1 MSDLEHLYKKP
12 IPITKKVWAIGIN
25 PEKKNNIV
33 IVDKRNERTIDR
45 KMIMD
50 RIRNVKA
57 KDDEPNEK
65 EEEKGKEKGEEK
77 EEEKEEPKEIKKK
90 PTKFKIVIKE
100 KENEKVVIEEKEE
113 VIIEEEK
120 EKEKE
125 KVKIKVKVKVP
136 KKKKD
141 IEIDDIVIDGVR
153 IGDRKPKPSEKFIYK
168 ASSYY
173 MNNRLISIKKLTQ
186 LFHPYQKELADTA
199 NDASCDAKISEE
211 IKLLT
216 HQKVVRD
223 YLNLYTPYR
232 GLLILHA
239 LGSGKTCTSIA
250 IAEGLKSD
258 KQIFVLTPASLK
270 MNFFSEL
277 KRCGDHLFRK
287 NQFWEFVSTVG
298 QQDLVA
304 TLASA
309 LSISQEFI
317 KKHNGAWLVDVN
329 KPANFTELS
338 TFDQSVLDEQLNEM
352 IRSKYKDI
360 NYNGLNKRI
369 VDELTKDST
378 INPFDHSV
386 VVIDEAHN
394 FVSRIVNKISKQK
407 SISYKLYEY
416 LMKATDVRI
425 VMLTGTP
432 IINYPNEIGVLYN
445 ILRGYVKTWTFNLKI
460 LTGKKVNRD
469 AILLMFS
476 AASFNTYDFIE
487 YSGNKLTITRNPF
500 GFINTKKN
508 ANAKAETEFEKYNGV
523 KLDITGNISDS
534 DFEKTIISILKNNDI
549 EVNESAITIEMN
561 KALPDDSDAF
571 LNMFVDPDSIAIKN
585 DDLFKRRILGLTSYF
600 PSSSEK
606 LLPSFVKT
614 EKGEKYHIVKSEM
627 SEYQFG
633 IYVKIRK
640 EEADKERASRKNK
653 TNKADELYQ
662 STSTYRVRSR
672 TCCNFAFPDPPGRP
686 LPDKQKYNEKDIDG
700 LVDEEEEEEEP
711 KEDKEENEE
720 SKEKSE
726 DYPHRIQKALK
737 FLKDNSSDYFTPDK
751 IQKYSPKFFD
761 ILENVND
768 PANIG
773 LHLIYSQFYTVE
785 GIGLLKLLLETNGY
799 SQFSIVKKSGNVWN
813 VENTDDKPK
822 FFLYTGNETIEEK
835 EILRNIYNSQWDFV
849 PESITNELKKTAP
862 NNYLGEIVK
871 IMMITSSGAEGIN
884 LKNTRFVHIVEPYW
898 HMVRI
903 DQVIGRARR
912 ICSHQALPEEL
923 RTVKVFL
930 YLATLSEEQRTNE
943 DNKELTIRDVSKLN
957 KKTPITTDESLYE
970 SAQLKDNINQQIL
983 RCVKESA
990 VDCSL
995 YAKTGKENLICYGY
1009 GNIESNNFSSHPS
1022 IDIDQHQKPDIN
1034 VVEKK
1039 LKLKKI
1045 TFNKVDYAW
1054 DPVTNVIYDMENRE
1068 VGKLIETNGTKTI
1081 EFLK

>member
-1 MSDLEHLYKKP
+1 MCGRILYDMSDLEHLYKKP
-12 IPITKKVWAIGIN
+12 IPITKRVWAIGIN
-25 PEKKNNIV
+25 NEKKNNIV
-33 IVDKRNERTIDR
+33 IIDKRNERTIDR

-57 KDDEPNEK
+57 KEQEPEQK
-65 EEEKGKEKGEEK
+65 EQEPEQKEQEPEQK
-77 EEEKEEPKEIKKK
+77 EQEQEPEQKEQEQEPEQKEQEQEQEVKKK
-90 PTKFKIVIKE
+90 KAIKIKIINKDNDAEPIKRTIKIKIVK
-100 KENEKVVIEEKEE
+100 KDKEKVV
-113 VIIEEEK
+113 
-120 EKEKE
+120 
-125 KVKIKVKVKVP
+125 
-136 KKKKD
+136 
-141 IEIDDIVIDGVR
+141 DDIVIDGVR
-153 IGDRKPKPSEKFIYK
+153 IGDRKPKPSEKYIYK

-173 MNNRLISIKKLTQ
+173 MNNRLISIKKLNQ
-186 LFHPYQKELADTA
+186 LFQPYQKELADTA
-199 NDASCDAKISEE
+199 NDASCDAKSSEE

-258 KQIFVLTPASLK
+258 KQIFILTPASLK

-298 QQDLVA
+298 QQDLVS

-309 LSISQEFI
+309 LSISTEFI

-352 IRSKYKDI
+352 IRSKYKDV
-360 NYNGLNKRI
+360 NYNGLNQRI
-369 VDELTKDST
+369 LDELTNGST

-394 FVSRIVNKISKQK
+394 FVSRIVNKIGKK
-407 SISYKLYEY
+407 NSISYKLYEY
-416 LMKATDVRI
+416 LMNATDVRI

-445 ILRGYVKTWTFNLKI
+445 ILRGYVKTWTFNLTI

-469 AILLMFS
+469 TILSMFS

-534 DFEKTIISILKNNDI
+534 DFEKTIIGILKNNDI
-549 EVNESAITIEMN
+549 DVNESAITIQMN
-561 KALPDDSDAF
+561 KALPDDSDSF

-614 EKGEKYHIVKSEM
+614 EKGEKYHTVKSEM

-640 EEADKERASRKNK
+640 EEADREKASRKK
-653 TNKADELYQ
+653 KGNKADELYQ

-686 LPDKQKYNEKDIDG
+686 LPDKLKYSEKDIDG
-700 LVDEEEEEEEP
+700 VADEESEEEAEKKDDEKS
-711 KEDKEENEE
+711 KEDY
-720 SKEKSE
+720 S
-726 DYPHRIQKALK
+726 HRIQTALK

-751 IQKYSPKFFD
+751 IKKYSPKFFD
-761 ILENVND
+761 ILENVSD
-768 PANIG
+768 PVNIG

-785 GIGLLKLLLETNGY
+785 GIGLLKLLLESNGF
-799 SQFSIVKKSGNVWN
+799 SQFSIAKKSGNVWE
-813 VENTDDKPK
+813 VTNTDDKPK

-849 PESITNELKKTAP
+849 PESITNELKKMAP

-957 KKTPITTDESLYE
+957 KKIPITTDESLYE
-970 SAQLKDNINQQIL
+970 NAQLKDNINQQIL

-995 YAKTGKENLICYGY
+995 YSKTGKENLICYGY

-1022 IDIDQHQKPDIN
+1022 IEIDQYQKPDIN
-1034 VVEKK
+1034 VVGKK

-1054 DPVTNVIYDMENRE
+1054 DPDTNIIYDNGVE
-1068 VGKLIETNGTKTI
+1068 VGKIIEKDGAKTI
-1081 EFLK
+1081 EFQK